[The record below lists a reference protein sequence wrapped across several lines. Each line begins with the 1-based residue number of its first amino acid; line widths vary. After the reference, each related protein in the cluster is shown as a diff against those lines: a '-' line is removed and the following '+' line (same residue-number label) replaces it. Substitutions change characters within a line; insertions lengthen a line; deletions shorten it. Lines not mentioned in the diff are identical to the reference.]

1 MGALL
6 SPAALAILLATYPEG
21 PARRRA
27 LGAWAALMGLGAATG
42 LLAGGV
48 LVELADWRWIF
59 LVNLP
64 VAAVALAAIPRVL
77 PAFDAS
83 AARPAPNIAGA
94 TLATASLLLL
104 VFTVVETESQGWT
117 STRSLLGFAGA
128 LLLAVVF
135 FATERRSASPLLPRE
150 LLRRTRAMWADAVV
164 FIAAGGLLAMFFFMT
179 LYLQQ
184 VLGLTALET
193 GLAFLPFSVT
203 MGIASGLVGRL
214 PDSLDARLPIGGGL
228 VIGAIG
234 LYLMSTLGVDS
245 SYAGAVLPALVVTA
259 FGLASAF
266 VPVMGLA
273 TGDAEERDGGLA
285 SGLMT
290 SAQQIGGAIG
300 IAVMITIATSQTTDA
315 AASGASPAA
324 ALVEGFQAAFRIEAA
339 VMLAAALLALAT
351 LRRRA

>member
-1 MGALL
+1 M
-6 SPAALAILLATYPEG
+6 
-21 PARRRA
+21 
-27 LGAWAALMGLGAATG
+27 
-42 LLAGGV
+42 
-48 LVELADWRWIF
+48 
-59 LVNLP
+59 
-64 VAAVALAAIPRVL
+64 L

-203 MGIASGLVGRL
+203 MGIASGVVGRL
-214 PDSLDARLPIGGGL
+214 PDR
-228 VIGAIG
+228 
-234 LYLMSTLGVDS
+234 STRGCRS
-245 SYAGAVLPALVVTA
+245 APA
-259 FGLASAF
+259 S
-266 VPVMGLA
+266 
-273 TGDAEERDGGLA
+273 
-285 SGLMT
+285 
-290 SAQQIGGAIG
+290 
-300 IAVMITIATSQTTDA
+300 
-315 AASGASPAA
+315 
-324 ALVEGFQAAFRIEAA
+324 
-339 VMLAAALLALAT
+339 
-351 LRRRA
+351 